1 MASLTLMFAYISN
14 FTDNESVNFAYF
26 LCGSGISNSPESR
39 SKEATGVTVLS
50 EDKRTGEPNIVNAP
64 LSYVKVAEYSLFP
77 TVTFHEV
84 GWRA

>member
-1 MASLTLMFAYISN
+1 VSCRYLTVVWEPSCN
-14 FTDNESVNFAYF
+14 TT
-26 LCGSGISNSPESR
+26 SGISNSPESR

-77 TVTFHEV
+77 TVTAGSDKTPLV
-84 GWRA
+84 SLPT